1 MIKSVR
7 SQPTV
12 EKVVKTRFR
21 RVQNSRTPSGTTL
34 YPCRDECNVQTSAAR
49 SYLKRR
55 DPSASPFLLQTSAL
69 SDFRDQMPLRY
80 LLWDERYISRRSICL
95 VSIGAPT
102 NTTLIIIISQGS
114 AVLKHFANFC
124 FHLDSLFPR
133 TKTLPHSLLTGN
145 THTSETAAI
154 STVGIVG
161 SK

>member
-1 MIKSVR
+1 
-7 SQPTV
+7 
-12 EKVVKTRFR
+12 
-21 RVQNSRTPSGTTL
+21 
-34 YPCRDECNVQTSAAR
+34 
-49 SYLKRR
+49 
-55 DPSASPFLLQTSAL
+55 
-69 SDFRDQMPLRY
+69 MPLRY
-80 LLWDERYISRRSICL
+80 LLWDVRYISRRPICL
-95 VSIGAPT
+95 VSIGAPI

-161 SK
+161 SKRETPRGLGGLKALHSKRLQGPGFVYRRHNNVSNRLLMGRCSLSSGLIRHLTNRLSHCNVAENKATEP